1 MLEID
6 WEEFPELILNHDS
19 RIKVLEAKYLG

>member
-6 WEEFPELILNHDS
+6 CEEFPELILNHDS
-19 RIKVLEAKYLG
+19 RIKVLKVEYLG